1 MITLSIDSSAI
12 RAKLEKLKNM
22 DTKPLMEQIATDMKN
37 QVDMRFRKC
46 EGPDGVKWPEL
57 SPATIAQRRNGSSKP
72 LNNTGGTKGSITAY
86 SDETQAVVGTNKKV
100 DKGEKVSAA
109 VHNFGAKTGRGRKVT
124 LPQRRFIGFSEKQI
138 TRYERLSRKYFENI
152 LKK

>member
-1 MITLSIDSSAI
+1 MITLSIDSSVI
-12 RAKLEKLKNM
+12 KAKLEQLKNI
-22 DTKPLMEQIATDMKN
+22 DTKPLMQQIATDMKN

-46 EGPDGVKWPEL
+46 EDPDGVKWAEL

-72 LNNTGGTKGSITAY
+72 LNDTGGTKGSITAY

-100 DKGEKVSAA
+100 DKAGKVSAA

-124 LPQRRFIGFSEKQI
+124 LPQRRFIGFSEKQK
-138 TRYERLSRKYFENI
+138 TRYEKICRKYFENI
-152 LKK
+152 IKK